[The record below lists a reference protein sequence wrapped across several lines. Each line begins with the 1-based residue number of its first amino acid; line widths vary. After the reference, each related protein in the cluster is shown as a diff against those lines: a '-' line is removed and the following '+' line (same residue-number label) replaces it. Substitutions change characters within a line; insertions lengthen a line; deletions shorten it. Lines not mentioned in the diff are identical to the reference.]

1 MPSDNKAESAFHQL
15 AESLAHSGG
24 VDFYGRFVQRLAAI
38 LEVDHVVLAR
48 IVSSDEVQTLAVWS
62 AGALADNISYP
73 LAGTPCETVIG
84 QQTCIYPSDLQT
96 LFPQDALLNELGAQS
111 YLGLPLQD
119 ATGASQGLLAVMKNT
134 PMQFARF
141 EEEVLRI
148 AALQVGAEIG
158 RLQAELAAKESE
170 RRLQT
175 LLNHLPGMAYRCL
188 NDAAWTMLIVSD
200 GVTALTGYRAD
211 QLRNNSSQTF
221 IDLIHSDD
229 RQRVFDGI
237 QAAVESKA
245 SFSLIYRLL
254 PLGGGMRWVQE
265 NGQVVFDDKDEVLY
279 LEGFIT
285 DITEQYEA
293 QRVQD
298 AVIQIASTVT
308 SRLGDDYFNQLLSS
322 LTKILGADA
331 GFIAQLDTLS
341 TEHDLL
347 QEPTVQM
354 IRTVSLISQGQPL
367 VDVSFD
373 PAGTFCEIIIDEQ
386 ECTVNQDAS
395 VMIPG
400 LTQEAGSWIGRRL
413 DNALGEPIGVIMVM
427 YYGGLPAST
436 FGTSVLRI
444 LSTGAAAELERRR
457 DHQRMHQL
465 AYIDSTTGLPN
476 RANFMENLTRLRRD
490 AERDQHTLVL
500 LLLDIRRFKEI
511 NDTHGHSI
519 GDQLLSAVAG
529 RLRRAANP
537 QEVMAR
543 LSGDEFAVLIP
554 GMQTSELG
562 TLIQKLRELIN
573 KPVKVDHR
581 SFSLEVSVGSA
592 IYPQDAVTPGE
603 LFQAASIA
611 LYHAKQKEEAISL
624 YDPAMTQA
632 LMRDQQMAER
642 LTKALDRGE
651 LLLYYQ
657 PQVDLPSGRLIGAEA
672 LCRWHDDEWGWVS
685 PAEFIPLAER
695 RGLIRRLGTWVLSEV
710 ARQLLAWRQIG
721 FTLPGRLS
729 INISAQQFA
738 DPDLASHITS
748 LLATVPPSAIGL
760 ELTESD
766 FMRDPEQAIGITQT
780 LHNSGF
786 SLSIDDFG
794 TGYSSLSY
802 LRRFSADTLKID
814 ISFVRDILTSHHDQ
828 VIVQT
833 IIAMAVAL
841 GMGTI
846 AEGVETQG
854 QAELLASMGCHQA
867 QGYLHGRPLPASAFT
882 EAWGEHMRKSP
893 GIGH

>member
-1 MPSDNKAESAFHQL
+1 MPSDNKAELAFHQL
-15 AESLAHSGG
+15 AESLAYSGAA
-24 VDFYGRFVQRLAAI
+24 DFYGRFVQRLASI

-48 IVSSDEVQTLAVWS
+48 LVSPVEVQTLAVWS
-62 AGALADNISYP
+62 AGALADNINYP

-84 QQTCIYPSDLQT
+84 QQTCIYPSDVQT

-188 NDAAWTMLIVSD
+188 NDNAWTMLIVSE
-200 GVTALTGYRAD
+200 GVTALTGYSASE
-211 QLRNNSSQTF
+211 LSNNSSRTF
-221 IDLIHSDD
+221 LDLTHADD
-229 RQRVFDGI
+229 RQRVRDGI
-237 QAAVESKA
+237 QAGIADKS
-245 SFSLIYRLL
+245 SFSIVYRLL
-254 PLGGGMRWVQE
+254 HLDGNIRWVHE
-265 NGQVVFDDKDEVLY
+265 KGQAVYADGGEVLY

-308 SRLGDDYFNQLLSS
+308 SRLGDNYFRQLLLS
-322 LTKILGADA
+322 LTDILEADA
-331 GFIAQLDTLS
+331 GFIAQLDS
-341 TEHDLL
+341 PAMDDDLL
-347 QEPTVQM
+347 VEMPART
-354 IRTVSLISQGQPL
+354 ISTVSLISAGRSL
-367 VDVSFD
+367 VNVSFD
-373 PAGTFCEIIIDEQ
+373 LAGTFCADIIDQQ
-386 ECTVNQDAS
+386 ECTVAHGALLT
-395 VMIPG
+395 VPG
-400 LTQEAGSWIGRRL
+400 FVDKPNSWIGRRL
-413 DNALGEPIGVIMVM
+413 DNAVGEPIGVIVVM
-427 YYGGLPAST
+427 YHGPLPAT
-436 FGTSVLRI
+436 AFGTSVLRI
-444 LSTGAAAELERRR
+444 LSTDAAAELERRR

-465 AYIDSTTGLPN
+465 AYIDSATGLPN
-476 RANFMENLTRLRRD
+476 RANFMESLTRLRRQ
-490 AERDQHTLVL
+490 AEKDQNALVL

-511 NDTHGHSI
+511 NDTYGHPV

-529 RLRRAANP
+529 RLRRAALP
-537 QEVMAR
+537 QQSMAR
-543 LSGDEFAVLIP
+543 LAGDEFAVLV
-554 GMQTSELG
+554 SEADPLALG
-562 TLIQKLRELIN
+562 LTIQQLRELIG
-573 KPVKVDHR
+573 KPIIIEHR

-624 YDPAMTQA
+624 YDPQMT
-632 LMRDQQMAER
+632 LVLKRHQQMTER
-642 LTKALDRGE
+642 LSEALAHGG
-651 LLLYYQ
+651 LALHYQ
-657 PQVDLPSGRLIGAEA
+657 PQVDLCGGGLTGAEV

-685 PAEFIPLAER
+685 PAEFIPLAEQ
-695 RGLIRRLGTWVLSEV
+695 RGLIRRLGSWVLSEV
-710 ARQLLAWRQIG
+710 ARQLIEWQQAGLA
-721 FTLPGRLS
+721 LPGRLS

-738 DPDLASHITS
+738 DPELASHIAE
-748 LLATVPPSAIGL
+748 LLVDIPASAIGL

-766 FMRDPEQAIGITQT
+766 FMRDPEQAIVITRA
-780 LHNSGF
+780 LHDGGY

-802 LRRFSADTLKID
+802 LRRFSASTLKID

-828 VIVQT
+828 VIVQA
-833 IIAMAVAL
+833 IIAMASAL
-841 GMGTI
+841 GMDTI
-846 AEGVETQG
+846 AEGVETEEH
-854 QAELLASMGCHQA
+854 AILLAGMGCQQA
-867 QGYLHGRPLPASAFT
+867 QGYWYGRPLPASAFIQ
-882 EAWGEHMRKSP
+882 AWSQYMRAP
-893 GIGH
+893 LQADC